1 MELDKENLFKQVY
14 PDVVCLSVLNA
25 AENGVDHSLL
35 GVELQKYFYISFDMN
50 EMQVNFERMNC
61 DAIWNYNI

>member
-25 AENGVDHSLL
+25 AENCVDHSLL
-35 GVELQKYFYISFDMN
+35 GVGLQKYFYISFDMN
-50 EMQVNFERMNC
+50 EMYVNFERMECEYFNN
-61 DAIWNYNI
+61 WS